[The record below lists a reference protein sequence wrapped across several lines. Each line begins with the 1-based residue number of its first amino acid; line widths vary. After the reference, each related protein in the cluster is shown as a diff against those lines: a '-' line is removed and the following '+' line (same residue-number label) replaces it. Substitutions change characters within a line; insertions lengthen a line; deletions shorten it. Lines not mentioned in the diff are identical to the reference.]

1 MRVLFLEDVINVA
14 DAGEVKEVANGF
26 ARNYLLPKNLA
37 TVATPEQ
44 LKRIARLKRTAEERR
59 VRETGDW
66 RALARILEGTTLHI
80 PGKVGPTGKFYGAIS
95 VTRIIEELEAATNQK
110 VQRRSVELS
119 EPFASQAT
127 TPLTCACTRRLPR
140 KLSWWRKRRD
150 KRTTTPRRGIPRNPN
165 PPLTKSRWRP
175 RRKQRLGRNT
185 ALVPA
190 LLGFPLGPQWQLRT
204 DPYFRGNAV

>member
-1 MRVLFLEDVINVA
+1 MAFHIAPKGRAIVRVLFLEDVINVA

-44 LKRIARLKRTAEERR
+44 LKRIARLQRTAEERR

-119 EPFASQAT
+119 EPIREPGNYPINLRLHQKVTAEIIVVAQTEGQEDYDAEEGDSQESEPTVDEVAVE
-127 TPLTCACTRRLPR
+127 AEAE
-140 KLSWWRKRRD
+140 
-150 KRTTTPRRGIPRNPN
+150 
-165 PPLTKSRWRP
+165 
-175 RRKQRLGRNT
+175 T
-185 ALVPA
+185 AA
-190 LLGFPLGPQWQLRT
+190 R
-204 DPYFRGNAV
+204 